1 MKLLLVIVAFSA
13 ISCSRFGQAPIPT
26 TYDSD
31 LDAWMQTRHQ
41 SLTNPTGW
49 MRLSD
54 MIWIENG
61 VTSFLDGQTVERR
74 DSLVFHADTLLFNG
88 PDSDI
93 IATGTHR
100 WRIIK
105 RTGLIGIRIW
115 NTENA
120 EVDAFTGFP
129 RYPTDTTF
137 VRIARFRPNPP
148 GATLP
153 IVNILGKSEDIPS
166 PGVLE
171 FDLDGKRYSLHA
183 LQGET
188 QMFVILGDETNRT
201 DTYQAGRFLYIDFPA
216 EGDDWTVIDFNKAY
230 NPPCAFSAFTTCQLP
245 PKQNV
250 LPVAITAGEK
260 RPK

>member
-1 MKLLLVIVAFSA
+1 
-13 ISCSRFGQAPIPT
+13 
-26 TYDSD
+26 
-31 LDAWMQTRHQ
+31 MQTRHQ

-61 VTSFLDGQTVERR
+61 VTSFLGGEVERR

-88 PDSDI
+88 PDSEI
-93 IATGTHR
+93 IASGTHR
-100 WRIIK
+100 WRIIQ
-105 RTGLIGIRIW
+105 RTGLVGIRIW

-129 RYPTDTTF
+129 RYATDTTF
-137 VRIARFRPNPP
+137 VRNARFRANPA
-148 GATLP
+148 GTTLP
-153 IVNILGKSEDIPS
+153 IVNVLGKVEDLPS

-171 FDLDGKRYSLHA
+171 FDLDGEVHTLHA
-183 LQGET
+183 LKGET
-188 QMFVILGDETNRT
+188 QMFVIFADETNRI
-201 DTYQAGRFLYIDFPA
+201 DTYQAGRFMYIDYPI
-216 EGDDWTVIDFNKAY
+216 EGEDRTVIDFNKAY
-230 NPPCAFSAFTTCQLP
+230 NPPCAFSEFTTCQLP

-250 LPVAITAGEK
+250 LTVSITAGEN